1 MTAKKAQAIAAI
13 VQAGIAFLLVTQS
26 DVALAPLAKVI
37 LGLISV
43 VLAAVDWGAII
54 GDAE

>member
-26 DVALAPLAKVI
+26 DVALAPVVKVV
-37 LGLISV
+37 LGLVSV
-43 VLAAVDWGAII
+43 VLAAVDWGSIL
-54 GDAE
+54 GDPE